1 MSYGFPELLSFNWR
15 GIMDDVIIGN
25 ILESMSDSLL
35 VLGEDGQI
43 LYANKITNE
52 ILGYAPDDL
61 REKGIAGLFFLK
73 DQDDRFNQLF
83 VDAVWKKSINNYAE
97 VDYRHPDGSLRRLAA
112 TSSYLFAEGATET
125 SFIGFVVLFK
135 DITEIFNLRR
145 KERELEQEKERIARE
160 KFRSLHRLAMG
171 VAHEIRNP
179 MVTIGGFAARIVKDQ
194 EACPNSRQYAQNI
207 LEDARKLERVVDEIQ
222 AYCNLPEAN
231 IIAARIAPVIQE
243 AIAEKV
249 PRGLERDTQIR
260 LHDSIPGDFVANF
273 DPVLLKMAVLR
284 LLDNA
289 ITFSKEGSIVD
300 VYLSLNHEGTTLVIK
315 DQGIGID
322 DQDLEFV
329 FNPFFSTRVHG
340 AGMGLAIVE
349 RIVHEHMGKIKIA
362 SKPGKGTEV
371 RVSIPYGLD
380 QNSPKSTESSR

>member
-1 MSYGFPELLSFNWR
+1 
-15 GIMDDVIIGN
+15 
-25 ILESMSDSLL
+25 
-35 VLGEDGQI
+35 
-43 LYANKITNE
+43 
-52 ILGYAPDDL
+52 
-61 REKGIAGLFFLK
+61 
-73 DQDDRFNQLF
+73 
-83 VDAVWKKSINNYAE
+83 
-97 VDYRHPDGSLRRLAA
+97 
-112 TSSYLFAEGATET
+112 
-125 SFIGFVVLFK
+125 
-135 DITEIFNLRR
+135 
-145 KERELEQEKERIARE
+145 
-160 KFRSLHRLAMG
+160 MG

-179 MVTIGGFAARIVKDQ
+179 MVTIGGFAARIVKDR

-207 LEDARKLERVVDEIQ
+207 LDDTRKLEQVVDEIQ
-222 AYCNLPEAN
+222 AYCNLPEAK
-231 IIAARIAPVIQE
+231 IISAHVAPVIQE

-249 PRGLERDTQIR
+249 PRGLERNIQLR

-273 DPVLLKMAVLR
+273 DPVLLKTAVLR

-289 ITFSKEGSIVD
+289 ITFSKDGSLVD
-300 VYLSLNHEGTTLVIK
+300 VHLSLNREGTILVIK

-322 DQDLEFV
+322 DQDMEFV

-380 QNSPKSTESSR
+380 RNPSK